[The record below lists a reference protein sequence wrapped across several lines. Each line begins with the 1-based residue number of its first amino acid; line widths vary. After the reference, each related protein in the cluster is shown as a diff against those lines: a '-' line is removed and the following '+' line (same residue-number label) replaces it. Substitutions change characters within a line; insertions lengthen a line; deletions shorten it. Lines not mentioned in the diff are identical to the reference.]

1 MKNRML
7 LLVIGIPLSSV
18 LFGMVMIFLAVN
30 SPDQRLESDHALS
43 KTSWRQSV
51 ESRNEEHDG

>member
-7 LLVIGIPLSSV
+7 MLVIGIPLSSV
-18 LFGMVMIFLAVN
+18 LLGMVMIFLAVN
-30 SPDQRLESDHALS
+30 SPDQRLDSDHALS

-51 ESRNEEHDG
+51 EEDQRGHDG